1 MSSQPN
7 CEGLPWYNGAA
18 PGRAPSVSCM
28 ERQASGPG
36 AERPPT
42 RAEDADLLRLLQE
55 QPRVAAAALYDRY
68 GRMVFSVALRMVGD
82 RGVAEEITQDVFVAC
97 WRSAA
102 RYRPEQGSL
111 TTWLLAITH
120 HRAVDELRSRRQKA
134 RARESALDGEAA
146 SGVTTDAS
154 LDARLIQAEV
164 RAALAELPPAQRQVI
179 ELLYFGGLTRQE
191 TAEHLRAP
199 LGTVHT
205 RLRLGM
211 ARLRTALA
219 AIFADD
225 ETS

>member
-1 MSSQPN
+1 MS
-7 CEGLPWYNGAA
+7 GI
-18 PGRAPSVSCM
+18 
-28 ERQASGPG
+28 ERQASGPPT
-36 AERPPT
+36 ERAPT
-42 RAEDADLLRLLQE
+42 RTEDADLLRLLQD
-55 QPRVAAAALYDRY
+55 QPRAAAAALYDRY

-111 TTWLLAITH
+111 ATWLLAITH

-134 RARESALDGEAA
+134 RSRESALDGDTLSGAA
-146 SGVTTDAS
+146 TDFS
-154 LDARLIQAEV
+154 LDAYLIQAEV
-164 RAALAELPPAQRQVI
+164 RAALADLPPAQRQVI

-191 TAEHLRAP
+191 AADHLRAP

-211 ARLRTALA
+211 ARLRAALA
-219 AIFADD
+219 NIFTDD
-225 ETS
+225 EMS